1 MALEEVEADTDVEA
15 EAEEETAA
23 ELEEAATEL
32 GEDEVG
38 WLETMVLELTE

>member
-15 EAEEETAA
+15 EAEEETA
-23 ELEEAATEL
+23 TEL